1 MKIEEL
7 NLSVRTYNCLKRA
20 GINTVDELRVIP
32 IDELEMIRGMGERG
46 LEEIA
51 EKLLTLDGGTDHGK

>member
-7 NLSVRTYNCLKRA
+7 KLSVRTYNCLKRA
-20 GINTVDELRVIP
+20 GINTVEELQTIP
-32 IDELEMIRGMGERG
+32 IDELEMIRGMGERC

-51 EKLLTLDGGTDHGK
+51 EKLLTLDGGTDDGK